1 VISAFAEAAQDT
13 SPDETMQLLQKM
25 GDIVLFASFT
35 GSTVGAQTANT
46 GRGFIVLK
54 PRDDRELNASQI
66 VDRLR
71 PRLAQIQGATL
82 FLQPAQDITVGG
94 RVSRAQFQHTLQD
107 SNMDELSQWLQK
119 MLEKC
124 SRCPNSQTSLA
135 TYWAM
140 LPAEDHY

>member
-1 VISAFAEAAQDT
+1 
-13 SPDETMQLLQKM
+13 MRLLQKM

-94 RVSRAQFQHTLQD
+94 RVSHAQFQHMLQRPMV
-107 SNMDELSQWLQK
+107 SARVNW
-119 MLEKC
+119 
-124 SRCPNSQTSLA
+124 TSA
-135 TYWAM
+135 TDARIVVVRSSM
-140 LPAEDHY
+140 I